1 MTSDMTREKPRLLSK
16 RVPIV
21 LLLLLF
27 CAVSGCAR
35 KRTAVSNLPS
45 PADPPE
51 SVHRRAIRPDIPA
64 VTRRDVAILF
74 SSAPSYVD
82 VVTELRKLLPVQTYR
97 LTLVDVEAENLPRML
112 DSLRRPGVFVFA
124 IGLPAARIARD
135 QLKAPII
142 FAQVFNYQELLV
154 DGRTVRGVMTMPPL
168 DLQVQDWKRLD
179 PRIQRL
185 GLIVSPAHTNLIPQA
200 ERAANAVAIT
210 LKYQISNSDRE
221 TFYLFKRLVPQIDGL
236 WLVPDD
242 RILSPTVLRE
252 LLSYAA
258 SHGVRVC
265 VFSDALLQWGAFLSA
280 TPTPVDIAR
289 TLRRI
294 LQTITT
300 EGTNGLPTLTPLSEV
315 LVRVNMQTAGRF
327 GLTLSQR
334 DSWVVRGEE

>member
-1 MTSDMTREKPRLLSK
+1 MTREKPRLLSK

-27 CAVSGCAR
+27 CAVSGCSR
-35 KRTAVSNLPS
+35 RRTAVSNLPS
-45 PADPPE
+45 PDPPE

-74 SSAPSYVD
+74 SSAPSYVN

-179 PRIQRL
+179 PKIQRI

-265 VFSDALLQWGAFLSA
+265 VFSDALLRWGAFLSA
-280 TPTPVDIAR
+280 TPTPGDIAR